1 MQIEERAVCAKP
13 RDYFTRISELL
24 DNTATRHH
32 AFQIVKDESGLPAE
46 TLRRAYNREFGPV
59 CGHYSLSEDDELK
72 LVCALC
78 ALSYVKDPQ
87 MPRQVCDVA
96 EHMFGLKLGRKWC
109 CGFIKRHKH
118 VLSVRKPK
126 VLTPSRGRED
136 LVVQTKTFLEQWG
149 GLVTRKLIRE
159 DNLFVFDET
168 RVGKG
173 QYQQEV
179 VTCHGDSVDHKEATL
194 KEVFG
199 TFIPF
204 SRAHGDTPFRAYAP
218 GWTNLQKKGQTSL

>member
-1 MQIEERAVCAKP
+1 M
-13 RDYFTRISELL
+13 
-24 DNTATRHH
+24 
-32 AFQIVKDESGLPAE
+32 
-46 TLRRAYNREFGPV
+46 
-59 CGHYSLSEDDELK
+59 
-72 LVCALC
+72 
-78 ALSYVKDPQ
+78 
-87 MPRQVCDVA
+87 
-96 EHMFGLKLGRKWC
+96 
-109 CGFIKRHKH
+109 
-118 VLSVRKPK
+118 
-126 VLTPSRGRED
+126 
-136 LVVQTKTFLEQWG
+136 QTKTFLEQWG

-204 SRAHGDTPFRAYAP
+204 SRAHGDTLSGRMCSK
-218 GWTNLQKKGQTSL
+218 TLLDGQTFKRK